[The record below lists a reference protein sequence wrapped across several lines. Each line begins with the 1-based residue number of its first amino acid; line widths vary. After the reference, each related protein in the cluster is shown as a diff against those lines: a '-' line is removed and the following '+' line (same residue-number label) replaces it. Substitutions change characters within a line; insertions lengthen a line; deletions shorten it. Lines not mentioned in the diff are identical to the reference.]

1 MIASFYFYFFFNFS
15 ISFIFISYSNF
26 LKKSCQ
32 ITFFVCFHFFSI
44 SFKIKKNLNIMNN
57 IQNIENNN
65 KIVNIFCF
73 ASKFFLFS
81 FVFIVFFYLLSI
93 LYKKICLTCSR
104 TSLSLSLSQKTR
116 KTNVLGNLE
125 SKQQ

>member
-1 MIASFYFYFFFNFS
+1 
-15 ISFIFISYSNF
+15 
-26 LKKSCQ
+26 
-32 ITFFVCFHFFSI
+32 
-44 SFKIKKNLNIMNN
+44 MNN

-73 ASKFFLFS
+73 GSKFFLFS

-104 TSLSLSLSQKTR
+104 TSLSLSLSLSQKTR
-116 KTNVLGNLE
+116 KTNVSGNLE